1 MQRCPDGETD
11 ITRSFGLRVLGSI
24 PGRGTR
30 NRNRRHGTIVVTRVW
45 FSGRTTGCQSVDAS
59 SILATRTKRVC
70 YDLEMQYRIPEEVAK
85 VSKSLRDAGYESY
98 LVGGCVRDLIIG
110 LEPKDWDITTNAS
123 PEQIQAVFPDSF
135 YENDYGTVGVKTG
148 SEDARTAIIEVTPYR
163 LESGYSDKRRPD
175 KVEFG
180 TSLLED
186 LARRDFTIN
195 AIALDDSKGHLVDPY
210 DGQKDIKDKI
220 VRAVGNAQDRFNE
233 DALRMLRA
241 VRLVAELGFGIDGDT
256 AAAISEN
263 SKHLGHISSER
274 VREELV
280 RILNSTQPMNALV
293 LAQKLGILEFIVP
306 DLIRGIGVEQNQA
319 HSYDVFGHNLRT
331 MQHAADKDWDFDI
344 RLAGLYH
351 DISKPETRRWS
362 DEKKDWT
369 FHGHDV
375 VGSRVTKKAL
385 ERLHFPRQTI
395 EKVVK
400 LVRWHMFFS
409 DPEQITLSAVRRMI
423 VNVGEENIQ
432 DLLNLRI
439 CDRIGTGRPKE
450 QPFRFRKYKAMVDQ
464 ALRDPISVTMLK
476 IDGNRIMELF
486 HVKAGPIIGWTLNA
500 LLEEILDDSDKNTE
514 EYLNKRA
521 GELLKLPEDELKK
534 LGEAGKERREVAED
548 EEIKHI
554 MEKHHVC

>member
-1 MQRCPDGETD
+1 M
-11 ITRSFGLRVLGSI
+11 I
-24 PGRGTR
+24 
-30 NRNRRHGTIVVTRVW
+30 
-45 FSGRTTGCQSVDAS
+45 
-59 SILATRTKRVC
+59 
-70 YDLEMQYRIPEEVAK
+70 YRIPSEVSTVGVGLRKAGFE
-85 VSKSLRDAGYESY
+85 SL

-110 LEPKDWDITTNAS
+110 IQPKDWDITTNAT
-123 PEQIQAVFPDSF
+123 PEQIQAIFPDSF
-135 YENDYGTVGVKTG
+135 YENDYGTVGVKTD
-148 SEDARTAIIEVTPYR
+148 SEDPRLAIIEVTPYR
-163 LESGYSDKRRPD
+163 TESAYSDKRRPD

-195 AIALDDSKGHLVDPY
+195 AIALDDSKGHIIDPY

-220 VRAVGNAQDRFNE
+220 VRAVGNASERFNE

-241 VRLVAELGFGIDGDT
+241 VRLVAELNFGIDGDT
-256 AAAISEN
+256 ATAINEN
-263 SKHLGHISSER
+263 SKHLKHVSRER
-274 VREELV
+274 VRDELI
-280 RILNSTQPMNALV
+280 RILNSSQPMNALV
-293 LAQKLGILEFIVP
+293 LAQQLGILEFIAT

-319 HSYDVFGHNLRT
+319 HSYDVFGHLMRT
-331 MQHAADKDWDFDI
+331 MQHAADKGWNLDI
-344 RLAGLYH
+344 RLAGLFH
-351 DISKPETRRWS
+351 DVSKPETRRWS

-369 FHGHDV
+369 FHGHEV

-385 ERLHFPRQTI
+385 EDLRFSRETI
-395 EKVVK
+395 DKIVK

-423 VNVGEENIQ
+423 KNVGEENIW

-464 ALRDPISVTMLK
+464 ALRDPISVSMLK
-476 IDGNRIMELF
+476 TDGKHIMEKF
-486 HVKAGPIIGWTLNA
+486 NEKPGPKIGYALHS
-500 LLEEILDDSDKNTE
+500 LLEEVLDDPTLNTN
-514 EYLNKRA
+514 EYLDKRTE
-521 GELLKLPEDELKK
+521 ELLKMPEKELKK
-534 LGEAGKERREVAED
+534 LGDAGKIRREAAED

>member
-1 MQRCPDGETD
+1 ME
-11 ITRSFGLRVLGSI
+11 
-24 PGRGTR
+24 
-30 NRNRRHGTIVVTRVW
+30 
-45 FSGRTTGCQSVDAS
+45 
-59 SILATRTKRVC
+59 
-70 YDLEMQYRIPEEVAK
+70 YRIPKEITAVGGA
-85 VSKSLRDAGYESY
+85 LRAAGFESY

-110 LEPKDWDITTNAS
+110 LAPKDWDITTNAL

-148 SEDARTAIIEVTPYR
+148 SEDERTAIVEVTPYR
-163 LESGYSDKRRPD
+163 TESGYSDKRRPD

-195 AIALDDSKGHLVDPY
+195 AIALDDSKGHIVDPY
-210 DGQKDIKDKI
+210 KGQNDIKDKI
-220 VRAVGNAQDRFNE
+220 VRAVGVPRERFDE

-263 SKHLGHISSER
+263 SKHLSHVSRER
-274 VREELV
+274 VKDELV
-280 RILNSTQPMNALV
+280 RILNSSQPMSALV
-293 LAQKLGILEFIVP
+293 LAQKLGILEFISA

-319 HSYDVFGHNLRT
+319 HSYDVFEHLMRT
-331 MQHAADKDWDFDI
+331 MQHAADKNWGFDT
-344 RLAGLYH
+344 RLAGLFH

-362 DEKKDWT
+362 DEKKEWT
-369 FHGHDV
+369 FHGHEV

-385 ERLHFPRQTI
+385 ENLHFPRETI
-395 EKVVK
+395 DKVVK

-423 VNVGEENIQ
+423 KNVGEENIW

-450 QPFRFRKYKAMVDQ
+450 QPFRFRKYKAMVEQ
-464 ALRDPISVTMLK
+464 ALRDPISVGMLK
-476 IDGNRIMELF
+476 TDGSRIMEMF
-486 HVKAGPIIGWTLNA
+486 HVNPGPRIGWTLNA
-500 LLEEILDDSDKNTE
+500 LLEEVLDDSVKNTE
-514 EYLNKRA
+514 EYLDKRT
-521 GELLKLPEDELKK
+521 GELLKMPDEELQR
-534 LGEAGKERREVAED
+534 LGESGKQKKEIAEEV
-548 EEIKHI
+548 EIKQI
-554 MEKHHVC
+554 MEKHHVS

>member
-1 MQRCPDGETD
+1 MP
-11 ITRSFGLRVLGSI
+11 
-24 PGRGTR
+24 
-30 NRNRRHGTIVVTRVW
+30 
-45 FSGRTTGCQSVDAS
+45 
-59 SILATRTKRVC
+59 
-70 YDLEMQYRIPEEVAK
+70 YRIPSEISSVGDNLR
-85 VSKSLRDAGYESY
+85 KSGFESY
-98 LVGGCVRDLIIG
+98 LVGGCVRDLILG
-110 LEPKDWDITTNAS
+110 REPKDWDFTTNAT
-123 PEQIQAVFPDSF
+123 PEQIQKIFPDSF
-135 YENDYGTVGVKTG
+135 YENDYGTVGVKTN
-148 SEDARTAIIEVTPYR
+148 SEDERLAIVEVTPYR
-163 LESGYSDKRRPD
+163 TESAYSDKRRPD

-180 TSLLED
+180 TSLLQD

-195 AIALDDSKGHLVDPY
+195 AIALDDSKGHIEDPY
-210 DGQKDIKDKI
+210 EGQKDIKDKI
-220 VRAVGNAQDRFNE
+220 VRAVGNASERFNE

-241 VRLVAELGFGIDGDT
+241 VRLIAELGFGIDSNT
-256 AAAISEN
+256 AAAIKEN
-263 SKHLGHISSER
+263 SEHLSHVSRER
-274 VREELV
+274 VRDEFV
-280 RILNSTQPMNALV
+280 RILNSSKPMDAFV
-293 LAQKLGILEFIVP
+293 LSNQLGILEYIVP

-331 MQHAADKDWDFDI
+331 MQHAADKEWGFDI

-362 DEKKDWT
+362 EEKKDWT
-369 FHGHDV
+369 FHGHEV

-385 ERLHFPRQTI
+385 EDFHFSRETI

-423 VNVGEENIQ
+423 TNVGEENIW

-450 QPFRFRKYKAMVDQ
+450 QPFRFRKYKAMVEQ

-476 IDGNRIMELF
+476 TDGSHIMEKF
-486 HVKAGPIIGWTLNA
+486 QVKPGPVIGWTLNA
-500 LLEEILDDSDKNTE
+500 LLEEILDDSGKNTQ
-514 EYLNKRA
+514 EYLDTRA
-521 GELLKLPEDELKK
+521 EELLKMPENELKK
-534 LGEAGKERREVAED
+534 LGEAGKQRREAAED